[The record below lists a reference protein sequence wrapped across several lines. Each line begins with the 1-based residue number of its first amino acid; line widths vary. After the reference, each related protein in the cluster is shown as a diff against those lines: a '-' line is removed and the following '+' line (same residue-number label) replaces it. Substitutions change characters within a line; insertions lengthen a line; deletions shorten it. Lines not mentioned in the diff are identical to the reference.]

1 MVDIIG
7 DDTSEALFD
16 TVGDDS
22 INGMG
27 GDDHITVT
35 YGIDFANGGEGED
48 TLKVQWGDAAEAVYL
63 SSYFATGGY
72 VGDSSAGSTRR
83 VAFFSVEHVDITTG
97 SGDDEF
103 RGSIGRWD
111 RFDGNAGVDTWVD
124 SFEGVTTG
132 ISVDMKKVSSA
143 AGQTLSDG
151 TFLRNVEV
159 AVINRMTEGNDTFR
173 DFGSYDDYVIGGLGD
188 DVLRTSGGRD
198 SFWGADGNDTLVVD
212 WRDTTADAYFEQY
225 NSNVKQGWLKDGT
238 GSEDASRYVKADI
251 METVKMYT
259 GSGADEL
266 HGGDS
271 VDKFFAGKGND
282 MLYGLAGNDKL
293 VGEGGKDRLY
303 GGDGDDTLNG
313 GSGLDYLEGGAGA
326 DQIDGQRGVDTASYA
341 ASTAGVQVDLTS
353 GTASGGDA
361 AGDTL
366 LRIENLTGTGFNDIL
381 TGDAVANKLLGGG
394 GNDTLLGNDGD
405 DLIRSGKG
413 RDALYGGA
421 GSDTLNGEKGNDK
434 LRGGD
439 QDDLLFGGHNADRL
453 FGQSGDDFLDGGAG
467 NDVLTGGRGDD
478 FFIFNGGRDR
488 ITDFVNDRE
497 MIELAGTPLG
507 IAGMTVEQVLDTATV
522 IDGDTVIDFGSGNV
536 LVVENFSDI
545 DALADDMSIF

>member
-7 DDTSEALFD
+7 DDTSETLFD
-16 TVGDDS
+16 TVGSDS

-63 SSYFATGGY
+63 SSYFSTGGY
-72 VGDSSAGSTRR
+72 VGDTSAGSTRR
-83 VAFFSVEHVDITTG
+83 VGFHSVEHVDITTG
-97 SGDDEF
+97 SSDDEF
-103 RGSIGRWD
+103 RGTIGRWD

-124 SFEGVTTG
+124 SFEGVTEG
-132 ISVDMKKVSSA
+132 ISVDMKKASSNG
-143 AGQTLSDG
+143 GQTLSDG

-159 AVINRMTEGNDTFR
+159 AAINLMTEGNDIFR
-173 DFGSYDDYVIGGLGD
+173 DYGSYDDYVIGGSGD

-212 WRDTTADAYFEQY
+212 WGDTTVDAYFEQY
-225 NSNVKQGWLKDGT
+225 NSNGKHGWLKDGT
-238 GSEDASRYVKADI
+238 GPEDASRYVQTDI

-271 VDKFFAGKGND
+271 VDKFFSGKGND

-313 GSGLDYLEGGAGA
+313 GSHWDYLEGGAGA

-341 ASTAGVQVDLTS
+341 ASTAGVQVDLTT
-353 GTASGGDA
+353 GTGSGGDA

-366 LRIENLTGTGFNDIL
+366 AQVENLTGSEFNDIL
-381 TGDAVANKLLGGG
+381 TGDALANKLLGGG

-413 RDALYGGA
+413 RDSLYGGA
-421 GSDTLNGEKGNDK
+421 GSDTLSGEKGNDK

-453 FGQSGDDFLDGGAG
+453 FGQSGNDLLDGGAG

-488 ITDFVNDRE
+488 ITDFVDDLE
-497 MIELAGTPLG
+497 MIELAGIQLG
-507 IAGMTVEQVLDTATV
+507 VGGKTVEQVLDMATV
-522 IDGDTVIDFGSGNV
+522 VDGDTVIDFGSGNV
-536 LVVENFSDI
+536 LVIENFTEI